1 MKKKLVALFMLVIM
15 TISTSVPAYAASSIN
30 FIHGNESNRCFAETT
45 QTEDDY
51 EIGAKITWQ
60 LTGENT
66 VVHGEKVTSTGASAK
81 SRSKWLWGKEGKSFG
96 YYYVD
101 GTQVHKSTAWMDFD
115 F

>member
-15 TISTSVPAYAASSIN
+15 AISTSVPAYAANTITY
-30 FIHGNESNRCFAETT
+30 IHGNESNRCYAETT
-45 QTEDDY
+45 QTSDDT
-51 EIGAKITWQ
+51 IGAKITWQ

-66 VVHGEKVTSTGASAK
+66 VAQGDKVTSTGASAK

-96 YYYVD
+96 YYYVN
-101 GTQVHKSTAWMDFD
+101 GVQKHKSTAWMDFD